1 MQPMNQKNRS
11 PIVFFDGVCGLC
23 NRFVQFL
30 LAIDKRRIFKVA
42 TLQGA
47 AAKLHLSVD
56 LRENLTSL
64 VVVTRD
70 GIVLTKSRAV
80 LAVFREIGGAWGL
93 VYFLVSW
100 IPPIILDRL
109 YNTVAAHRYRWFGKR
124 EICRVPTTEERE
136 QFLD

>member
-1 MQPMNQKNRS
+1 MKHENRS

-30 LAIDKRRIFKVA
+30 FAIDKRRIFKVA

-47 AAKLHLSVD
+47 TAKLKLPED

-70 GIVLTKSRAV
+70 GRVLTKSRAV
-80 LAVFREIGGAWGL
+80 IDVFREVGGIWRV
-93 VYFLVSW
+93 VYCLGFW
-100 IPPIILDRL
+100 IPPVILDPL
-109 YNTVAAHRYRWFGKR
+109 YDAVAAHRYRWFGR
-124 EICRVPTTEERE
+124 LSACRIPTAEERE
-136 QFLD
+136 QFFD